1 MATLLVFITLPGLK
15 EIISLLKLRLSV
27 QPVGSKLWKRKL
39 DVFKNQSR
47 RIHQRVDW
55 LDAVA
60 AAAVVGPT
68 AAAVVV
74 GVGQALQLRHRR
86 NRHQN

>member
-1 MATLLVFITLPGLK
+1 MLVFITLPGLK
-15 EIISLLKLRLSV
+15 EIISLLKLLLSV

-39 DVFKNQSR
+39 DVFKNQSQ

-60 AAAVVGPT
+60 AAAAVGPA

-86 NRHQN
+86 NQHQN